1 MSKSIL
7 IKPHG
12 SDELKALLLCGTE
25 KEEEFKKANGLKKI
39 RLTSRETGDLIMLG
53 IGGFTPLDGFMS
65 YEDWKGVCTDMKM
78 SNGLF
83 WPIPITLSVSDEV
96 ARSLKV
102 NDEITLVSDE
112 TDEIMATM
120 KVTDKYQIDKDFECK
135 QVFTTNDPEHPG
147 VKMVMQQ
154 LDWNIAG
161 PVKVLS
167 ESYFPKE
174 FGDLYQRP
182 EESRKIFSEKGW
194 RTISALQ
201 LRNPMHRSH
210 EFLAKIALEVTDGL
224 YIHQLVGKLKPGDIP
239 AEVRTE
245 CIDVLVENYFIKDSV
260 VCGGYPLD
268 MRYAG
273 PREALLHGVF
283 RQNFGCTHLIVGR
296 DHAGVGNY
304 YGPFDAQKIFFEIPE
319 NALLLKPL
327 PIDWTFWCFKCGGM
341 ASMKTCPHKKED
353 RLFLSGTALRKAL
366 SEGGEVPAEFSRPEV
381 LAILRD
387 YYSKL
392 EEKVEIKMHQFATG
406 DIKTD
411 GKK

>member
-7 IKPHG
+7 IAPHG

-25 KEEEFKKANGLKKI
+25 KQEEFKRANGLKKI
-39 RLTSRETGDLIMLG
+39 RLTSREIGDLIMLG
-53 IGGFTPLDGFMS
+53 IGGFTPLEGFMS
-65 YEDWKGVCTDMKM
+65 HDDWKGVCSDMKM

-83 WPIPITLSVSDEV
+83 WPIPITLSVTED
-96 ARSLKV
+96 AAKSLTI

-147 VKMVMQQ
+147 VKMVMEQ
-154 LDWNIAG
+154 LEWNIAG

-167 ESYFPKE
+167 ESYFPRE
-174 FGDLYQRP
+174 FGGLYQRP
-182 EESRKIFSEKGW
+182 EESRKIFAEKGW

-239 AEVRTE
+239 AEVRTK
-245 CIDVLVENYFIKDSV
+245 CIDILVENYFIKESV

-319 NALLLKPL
+319 DALLLKPL

-353 RLFLSGTALRKAL
+353 RLFLSGTALRKSL
-366 SEGGEVPAEFSRPEV
+366 SEGGDVPAEFSRPEV

-406 DIKTD
+406 DIKTN
-411 GKK
+411 GK